1 MKNKFI
7 KSTII
12 LIIGGGITKL
22 LAMVIKIALA
32 RSIGNDGIGIYM
44 MILPTFNLFIT
55 LSTLSLSTS
64 LGKLIA
70 EKRSSKKVIF
80 SSIPFTMI
88 YNFFL
93 MIILIFLSKF
103 ISNTLLNNSIT
114 YYPILCIS
122 FTLPIIALS
131 GILKGYFF
139 GKNNMFPYTFEN
151 ICEQI
156 VRLLFII
163 FIVPKLLNISLIVAI
178 SSLVL
183 VNILSEGI
191 AIIVMLLFIPNKSLD
206 KESFKVDKNIVK
218 DVLNISIPS
227 TGSRLIG
234 SISYFLEPIIL
245 TYAMLKSGSSLSLIT
260 SEYGIVTGYVYALLL
275 IPSFFTM
282 AISTSLLPIISKN
295 YAERNMRI
303 VKKGLSQG
311 MLFSLL
317 IVCFFT
323 MLFMLFPNYILKFIY
338 NTTLGS
344 DYVRL
349 IAPFFI
355 FHYIQGPLTTYLQ
368 AINKA
373 KCAMY
378 GTLLGSIIKNILL
391 FVLAICNYKIWSLII
406 STIVNILIV
415 TIHHIIYTI
424 KSFTIS
430 SYTF

>member
-317 IVCFFT
+317 IGCFFT
-323 MLFMLFPNYILKFIY
+323 ILFMLFPNYILKFIY

-391 FVLAICNYKIWSLII
+391 FVLAICNYKIWGLII

-424 KSFTIS
+424 KSFRNIS
-430 SYTF
+430 

>member
-178 SSLVL
+178 SSLLL

-245 TYAMLKSGSSLSLIT
+245 TYAMLKSGSSLSFIT

-317 IVCFFT
+317 IGCFFT
-323 MLFMLFPNYILKFIY
+323 ILFMLFPNYILKFIY

-424 KSFTIS
+424 KSFRNIS
-430 SYTF
+430 

>member
-245 TYAMLKSGSSLSLIT
+245 TYAMLKSGSGLSFIT

-317 IVCFFT
+317 IGCFFT

-424 KSFTIS
+424 KSFRNIS
-430 SYTF
+430 

>member
-245 TYAMLKSGSSLSLIT
+245 TYAMLKSGSSLSFIT

-317 IVCFFT
+317 IGCFFT

-391 FVLAICNYKIWSLII
+391 FVLTICNYKIWSLII

-415 TIHHIIYTI
+415 TIHHIIYAI
-424 KSFTIS
+424 KSFRNIS
-430 SYTF
+430 

>member
-55 LSTLSLSTS
+55 LSTLSLATS

-245 TYAMLKSGSSLSLIT
+245 TYAMLKSGSSLSFIT

-317 IVCFFT
+317 IGCFFT
-323 MLFMLFPNYILKFIY
+323 ILFMLFPNYILKFIY

-415 TIHHIIYTI
+415 TIHHIIYAI
-424 KSFTIS
+424 KSFRNIS
-430 SYTF
+430 

>member
-7 KSTII
+7 KSSII

-245 TYAMLKSGSSLSLIT
+245 TYAMLKSGSSLSFIT

-317 IVCFFT
+317 IGCFFT

-378 GTLLGSIIKNILL
+378 GTLLGSIIKNTLL

-415 TIHHIIYTI
+415 TIHHIIYAI
-424 KSFTIS
+424 KSFRNIS
-430 SYTF
+430 

>member
-245 TYAMLKSGSSLSLIT
+245 TYAMLKSGSGLSFIT

-317 IVCFFT
+317 IGCFFT

-415 TIHHIIYTI
+415 TIHHIIYAI
-424 KSFTIS
+424 KSFRNIS
-430 SYTF
+430 

>member
-245 TYAMLKSGSSLSLIT
+245 TYAMLKSGSSLSFIT

-317 IVCFFT
+317 IGCFFT

-424 KSFTIS
+424 KSFRNIS
-430 SYTF
+430 

>member
-245 TYAMLKSGSSLSLIT
+245 TYAMLKSGSSLSFIT

-295 YAERNMRI
+295 YVERNMRI

-317 IVCFFT
+317 IGCFFT

-415 TIHHIIYTI
+415 TIHHIIYAI
-424 KSFTIS
+424 KSFRNIS
-430 SYTF
+430 

>member
-70 EKRSSKKVIF
+70 EKKSSKKVIF

-245 TYAMLKSGSSLSLIT
+245 TYAMLKSGSSLSFIT

-317 IVCFFT
+317 IGCFFT

-415 TIHHIIYTI
+415 TIHHIIYAI
-424 KSFTIS
+424 KSFRNIS
-430 SYTF
+430 

>member
-218 DVLNISIPS
+218 DVLNISIPA

-245 TYAMLKSGSSLSLIT
+245 TYAMLKSGSSLSFIT

-317 IVCFFT
+317 IGCFFT
-323 MLFMLFPNYILKFIY
+323 ILFMLFPNYILKFIY
-338 NTTLGS
+338 KTTLGS

-415 TIHHIIYTI
+415 TIHHIIYAI
-424 KSFTIS
+424 KSFRNIS
-430 SYTF
+430 

>member
-206 KESFKVDKNIVK
+206 KEIFKVDKNIVK

-245 TYAMLKSGSSLSLIT
+245 TYAMLKSGSSLSFIT

-317 IVCFFT
+317 IGCFFT
-323 MLFMLFPNYILKFIY
+323 ILFMLFPNYILKFIY

-415 TIHHIIYTI
+415 TIHHIIYAI
-424 KSFTIS
+424 KSFRNIS
-430 SYTF
+430 

>member
-131 GILKGYFF
+131 GIFKGYFF

-317 IVCFFT
+317 IGCFFT
-323 MLFMLFPNYILKFIY
+323 ILFMLFPNYILKFIY

-424 KSFTIS
+424 KSFRNIS
-430 SYTF
+430 

>member
-245 TYAMLKSGSSLSLIT
+245 TYAMLKSGSSLSFIT

-317 IVCFFT
+317 IGCFFT

-349 IAPFFI
+349 IVPFFI

-415 TIHHIIYTI
+415 TIHHIIYAI
-424 KSFTIS
+424 KSFRNIS
-430 SYTF
+430 

>member
-12 LIIGGGITKL
+12 LIIGGLITKVL
-22 LAMVIKIALA
+22 GMIIKIVLT
-32 RSIGNDGIGIYM
+32 RTIGTEGISEYM
-44 MILPTFNLFIT
+44 LVLPTFNLFIT

-317 IVCFFT
+317 IGCFFT
-323 MLFMLFPNYILKFIY
+323 ILFMLFPNYILKFIY

-415 TIHHIIYTI
+415 TIHHIIYAI
-424 KSFTIS
+424 KSFRNIS
-430 SYTF
+430 

>member
-245 TYAMLKSGSSLSLIT
+245 TYAMLKSGSSLSFIT

-317 IVCFFT
+317 IGCFFT

-415 TIHHIIYTI
+415 TIHHIIYAI
-424 KSFTIS
+424 KSFRNIS
-430 SYTF
+430 

>member
-245 TYAMLKSGSSLSLIT
+245 TYAMLKSGSSLSFIT

-317 IVCFFT
+317 IGCFFT

-378 GTLLGSIIKNILL
+378 GTLLGSIIKNTLL

-415 TIHHIIYTI
+415 TIHHIIYAI
-424 KSFTIS
+424 KSFSNIS
-430 SYTF
+430 

>member
-245 TYAMLKSGSSLSLIT
+245 TYAMLKSGSSLSFIT

-317 IVCFFT
+317 IGCFFT
-323 MLFMLFPNYILKFIY
+323 ILFMLFPNYILKFIY

-355 FHYIQGPLTTYLQ
+355 FHYIHGPLTTYLQ

-415 TIHHIIYTI
+415 TIHHIIYAI
-424 KSFTIS
+424 KSFRNIS
-430 SYTF
+430 

>member
-163 FIVPKLLNISLIVAI
+163 FIVPTLLNISLIVAI

-245 TYAMLKSGSSLSLIT
+245 TYAMLKSGSSLSFIT

-317 IVCFFT
+317 IGCFFT

-415 TIHHIIYTI
+415 TIHHIIYAI
-424 KSFTIS
+424 KSFRNIS
-430 SYTF
+430 

>member
-80 SSIPFTMI
+80 FSIPFTMI

-317 IVCFFT
+317 IGCFFT
-323 MLFMLFPNYILKFIY
+323 ILFMLFPNYILKFIY

-424 KSFTIS
+424 KSFRNIS
-430 SYTF
+430 

>member
-245 TYAMLKSGSSLSLIT
+245 IYAMLKSGSSLSLIT

-317 IVCFFT
+317 IGCFFT
-323 MLFMLFPNYILKFIY
+323 ILFMLFPNYILKFIY

-415 TIHHIIYTI
+415 TIHHIIYAI
-424 KSFTIS
+424 KSFRNIS
-430 SYTF
+430 

>member
-245 TYAMLKSGSSLSLIT
+245 TYAMLKSGSSLSFIT

-317 IVCFFT
+317 IGCFFT

-355 FHYIQGPLTTYLQ
+355 FHYIQGPLTSYLQ

-415 TIHHIIYTI
+415 TIHHIIYAI
-424 KSFTIS
+424 KSFRNIS
-430 SYTF
+430 

>member
-103 ISNTLLNNSIT
+103 ISNTLLNNNIT

-245 TYAMLKSGSSLSLIT
+245 TYAMLKSGSSLSFIT

-317 IVCFFT
+317 IGCFFT

-415 TIHHIIYTI
+415 TIHHIIYAI
-424 KSFTIS
+424 KSFRNIS
-430 SYTF
+430 

>member
-32 RSIGNDGIGIYM
+32 RSIGNDGIGTYM
-44 MILPTFNLFIT
+44 MTLSTFNLFIT

-93 MIILIFLSKF
+93 VIILIFLSKF

-295 YAERNMRI
+295 YAERNMCI

-317 IVCFFT
+317 IGCFFT
-323 MLFMLFPNYILKFIY
+323 ILFMLFPNYILKFIY

-424 KSFTIS
+424 KSFRNIS
-430 SYTF
+430 

>member
-245 TYAMLKSGSSLSLIT
+245 TYAMLKSGSSLSFIT

-317 IVCFFT
+317 IGCFFT
-323 MLFMLFPNYILKFIY
+323 ILFMLFPNYILKFIY

-415 TIHHIIYTI
+415 TIHHIIYAI
-424 KSFTIS
+424 KSFRNIS
-430 SYTF
+430 

>member
-88 YNFFL
+88 YNFLL
-93 MIILIFLSKF
+93 MIIVIFLSKF

-317 IVCFFT
+317 IGCFFT

-424 KSFTIS
+424 KSFRNIS
-430 SYTF
+430 

>member
-163 FIVPKLLNISLIVAI
+163 FIFPKLLNISLIVAI

-317 IVCFFT
+317 IGCFFT
-323 MLFMLFPNYILKFIY
+323 ILFMLFPNYILKFIY

-424 KSFTIS
+424 KSFRNIS
-430 SYTF
+430 

>member
-80 SSIPFTMI
+80 SSISFTMI

-317 IVCFFT
+317 IGCFFT
-323 MLFMLFPNYILKFIY
+323 ILFMLFPNYILKFIY

-424 KSFTIS
+424 KSFRNIS
-430 SYTF
+430 

>member
-80 SSIPFTMI
+80 SSISFTMI

-163 FIVPKLLNISLIVAI
+163 FIVPKLLNISLILAI

-317 IVCFFT
+317 IGCFFT
-323 MLFMLFPNYILKFIY
+323 ILFMLFPNYILKFIY

-424 KSFTIS
+424 KSFRNIS
-430 SYTF
+430 

>member
-245 TYAMLKSGSSLSLIT
+245 TYAMLKSGSGLSLIT

-317 IVCFFT
+317 IGCFFT
-323 MLFMLFPNYILKFIY
+323 ILFMLFPNYILKFIY

-415 TIHHIIYTI
+415 TIHHIIYAI
-424 KSFTIS
+424 KSFRNIS
-430 SYTF
+430 